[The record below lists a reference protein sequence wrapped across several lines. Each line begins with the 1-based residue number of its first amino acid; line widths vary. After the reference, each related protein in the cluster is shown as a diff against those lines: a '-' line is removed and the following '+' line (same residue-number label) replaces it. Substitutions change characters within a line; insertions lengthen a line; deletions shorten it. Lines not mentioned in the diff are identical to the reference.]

1 MVRSTRNRLLS
12 HAERLI
18 RRHGMSSFTF
28 TRLAE
33 SASLTEAVVTEC
45 FGTKEALFI
54 ELIHAHSG
62 YLEHELREIAFE
74 YRDAESR
81 LIAYACLASEQFEQG
96 VPSLPNV
103 LSAARASV
111 PHEVGAEIEKLY
123 RLQLNWLRQTVQE
136 HHAAKDVAPTVS
148 AGQAAC
154 LLVSALEGDAI
165 VECALNTSEPSATS
179 FLQVLTLLGISRR

>member
-1 MVRSTRNRLLS
+1 M
-12 HAERLI
+12 A
-18 RRHGMSSFTF
+18 SFTF
-28 TRLAE
+28 ACLAE
-33 SASLTEAVVTEC
+33 SASSTEAVVTEC
-45 FGTKEALFI
+45 FGTKEALYI

-62 YLEHELREIAFE
+62 YLEQELRDISFE

-81 LIAYACLASEQFEQG
+81 LIAYACLASDQFEQG

-111 PHEVGAEIEKLY
+111 PREVGAAIEKLY
-123 RLQLNWLRQTVQE
+123 RLQLNWIRQTVQE
-136 HHAAKDVAPTVS
+136 HHAANEVAPALS

-154 LLVSALEGDAI
+154 LLVSALEGDAV

-179 FLQVLTLLGISRR
+179 FLQVLTLLGISRQ

>member
-1 MVRSTRNRLLS
+1 MVRSTRTLLLS

-18 RRHGMSSFTF
+18 RRHGLSSFTLA
-28 TRLAE
+28 RLAE
-33 SASLTEAVVTEC
+33 SASLTEAVVTESL
-45 FGTKEALFI
+45 GTKDALYI

-62 YLEHELREIAFE
+62 YLEQELRDISFE

-81 LIAYACLASEQFEQG
+81 LIAYACLASDQFEQG

-111 PHEVGAEIEKLY
+111 SHEVGVEIEKLY
-123 RLQLNWLRQTVQE
+123 RLQLNWIRQTVQE
-136 HHAAKDVAPTVS
+136 HHAAKEVAPALS
-148 AGQAAC
+148 AGQAAY
-154 LLVSALEGDAI
+154 LLISALEGDAI